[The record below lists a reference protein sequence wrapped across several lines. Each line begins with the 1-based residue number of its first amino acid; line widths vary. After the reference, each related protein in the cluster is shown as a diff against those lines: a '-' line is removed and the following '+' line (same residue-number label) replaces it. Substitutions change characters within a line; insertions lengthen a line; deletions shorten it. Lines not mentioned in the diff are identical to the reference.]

1 MLRIIII
8 IAILVVLYIIIKSL
22 VRKNTEL
29 NQKSKK
35 NISYCKDCDTYM
47 PHEEMCKSK
56 NISINE
62 CKNNRQ

>member
-47 PHEEMCKSK
+47 PYEEMCKSK
-56 NISINE
+56 NISVNE
-62 CKNNRQ
+62 CKNNRL